1 MRTRHPR
8 TLIQSLCNHR
18 ALLLRET
25 KSAHLLEMFRRLQSG
40 RESSSSS
47 SSSSRTNDAPSSVR
61 GMHAT
66 RTVQLIEDRDGRG
79 LTEEIIE
86 ENLVRRRVTMHSVRF
101 FASRCCSLPFIAV
114 LLFKIV
120 SLTTHFSLSFSLFLH
135 VTQDRKRGEAMKQN
149 DAYVESALLTTR
161 KEALSLYRAVIRAS
175 VLFVWKD
182 SKGHVWKDVIR
193 ESARKEFEQ
202 GKHERDPEMV
212 NRLILS
218 GREAVDVALDKF
230 MEQRQKIMDEE
241 SKGKM
246 K

>member
-1 MRTRHPR
+1 MRTRHQR

-18 ALLLRET
+18 ALLLRES

-86 ENLVRRRVTMHSVRF
+86 ENLVRRRVTTHSVRF

-120 SLTTHFSLSFSLFLH
+120 SLTTRLSLSLSSFTFLRR
-135 VTQDRKRGEAMKQN
+135 TESEAKR
-149 DAYVESALLTTR
+149 
-161 KEALSLYRAVIRAS
+161 
-175 VLFVWKD
+175 
-182 SKGHVWKDVIR
+182 
-193 ESARKEFEQ
+193 
-202 GKHERDPEMV
+202 
-212 NRLILS
+212 
-218 GREAVDVALDKF
+218 
-230 MEQRQKIMDEE
+230 
-241 SKGKM
+241 
-246 K
+246 

>member
-40 RESSSSS
+40 RESSSS

-86 ENLVRRRVTMHSVRF
+86 ENLVRRRVTTHSVRF

-120 SLTTHFSLSFSLFLH
+120 SLTTRLSLSLSSFTFLRR
-135 VTQDRKRGEAMKQN
+135 TESEAKR
-149 DAYVESALLTTR
+149 
-161 KEALSLYRAVIRAS
+161 
-175 VLFVWKD
+175 
-182 SKGHVWKDVIR
+182 
-193 ESARKEFEQ
+193 
-202 GKHERDPEMV
+202 
-212 NRLILS
+212 
-218 GREAVDVALDKF
+218 
-230 MEQRQKIMDEE
+230 
-241 SKGKM
+241 
-246 K
+246 

>member
-40 RESSSSS
+40 RESSSSSS

-86 ENLVRRRVTMHSVRF
+86 ENLVRRRVTTHSVRF

-120 SLTTHFSLSFSLFLH
+120 SLTTRLSLSLSSFTFLRR
-135 VTQDRKRGEAMKQN
+135 TESEAKR
-149 DAYVESALLTTR
+149 
-161 KEALSLYRAVIRAS
+161 
-175 VLFVWKD
+175 
-182 SKGHVWKDVIR
+182 
-193 ESARKEFEQ
+193 
-202 GKHERDPEMV
+202 
-212 NRLILS
+212 
-218 GREAVDVALDKF
+218 
-230 MEQRQKIMDEE
+230 
-241 SKGKM
+241 
-246 K
+246 

>member
-47 SSSSRTNDAPSSVR
+47 SSSSSRTNDAPSSVR

-86 ENLVRRRVTMHSVRF
+86 GNLVRRRVTTHSVRF
-101 FASRCCSLPFIAV
+101 FAFHRAFYCSKLSHSPPIF
-114 LLFKIV
+114 L
-120 SLTTHFSLSFSLFLH
+120 SLSLSSFTFLRR
-135 VTQDRKRGEAMKQN
+135 TESEAKR
-149 DAYVESALLTTR
+149 
-161 KEALSLYRAVIRAS
+161 
-175 VLFVWKD
+175 
-182 SKGHVWKDVIR
+182 
-193 ESARKEFEQ
+193 
-202 GKHERDPEMV
+202 
-212 NRLILS
+212 
-218 GREAVDVALDKF
+218 
-230 MEQRQKIMDEE
+230 
-241 SKGKM
+241 
-246 K
+246 

>member
-47 SSSSRTNDAPSSVR
+47 SSSSWRTNDAPSSVR

-86 ENLVRRRVTMHSVRF
+86 ENLVRRRVTTHSVRF
-101 FASRCCSLPFIAV
+101 FASRCCSLPFIAR
-114 LLFKIV
+114 FIV
-120 SLTTHFSLSFSLFLH
+120 QNCLTHHPPFSLFLSLPSRFYAGPKARRSDETKRRVRRVR
-135 VTQDRKRGEAMKQN
+135 VTHHPKR
-149 DAYVESALLTTR
+149 STL
-161 KEALSLYRAVIRAS
+161 ALSCRHTSVCFIR
-175 VLFVWKD
+175 L
-182 SKGHVWKDVIR
+182 
-193 ESARKEFEQ
+193 
-202 GKHERDPEMV
+202 ER
-212 NRLILS
+212 
-218 GREAVDVALDKF
+218 
-230 MEQRQKIMDEE
+230 
-241 SKGKM
+241 
-246 K
+246 

>member
-1 MRTRHPR
+1 MPHAYSALALCHIVLAYTYTLNSKYKAQSSSLLFTLLFVLHSPKMRTRHPR

-25 KSAHLLEMFRRLQSG
+25 KSADLLEMFRRLQSG

-101 FASRCCSLPFIAV
+101 FAS
-114 LLFKIV
+114 
-120 SLTTHFSLSFSLFLH
+120 
-135 VTQDRKRGEAMKQN
+135 
-149 DAYVESALLTTR
+149 
-161 KEALSLYRAVIRAS
+161 
-175 VLFVWKD
+175 
-182 SKGHVWKDVIR
+182 
-193 ESARKEFEQ
+193 
-202 GKHERDPEMV
+202 
-212 NRLILS
+212 
-218 GREAVDVALDKF
+218 
-230 MEQRQKIMDEE
+230 
-241 SKGKM
+241 
-246 K
+246 